1 MLYIKYKMKHL
12 FLFSLFLVFI
22 TSCSLERRLEK
33 YCPLC
38 TQKDSTVT
46 VIEYR
51 DTTIEIPGE
60 TVYIEDTLYCD
71 SLGNVYASRL
81 AEKDGTII
89 KLQSRIRDNKYK
101 VIARVD
107 TIYRT
112 VKGNTIYKTKLVTKT
127 QKPQKIK
134 YIPGWVNFLAWLGG
148 IWLIII
154 ILYIIYRLIKAQIP
168 II

>member
-1 MLYIKYKMKHL
+1 MKKL
-12 FLFSLFLVFI
+12 FVLTLLITLVV
-22 TSCSLERRLEK
+22 SCSLEKRLSK

-46 VIEYR
+46 VIQYK

-60 TVYIEDTLYCD
+60 TVFIEDTLFCD

-81 AEKDGTII
+81 SEKDGTIL
-89 KLQSRIRDNKYK
+89 KLQARIKENKYK
-101 VIARVD
+101 VIAKTD
-107 TIYRT
+107 TIYKL
-112 VKGNTIYKTKLVTKT
+112 VPGNTVYKTQVVTKT
-127 QKPQKIK
+127 LKPEKIK
-134 YIPGWVNFLAWLGG
+134 YIPGWVNFLAWIGG

-168 II
+168 TV

>member
-1 MLYIKYKMKHL
+1 MKKLLLIFL
-12 FLFSLFLVFI
+12 FLSFI
-22 TSCSLERRLEK
+22 VSCSLERRLEK

-38 TQKDSTVT
+38 TQKDSIVT
-46 VIEYR
+46 ITQIR
-51 DTTIEIPGE
+51 DTTINIPGE
-60 TVYIEDTLYCD
+60 TVFIEDTLFCD

-89 KLQSRIRDNKYK
+89 KLQSRVRDNKYK

-112 VKGNTIYKTKLVTKT
+112 IKGNTVYKTQLITKT

-168 II
+168 TI

>member
-1 MLYIKYKMKHL
+1 MKNL
-12 FLFSLFLVFI
+12 FILSLLVFI
-22 TSCSLERRLEK
+22 TSCSIERRLEK

-38 TQKDSTVT
+38 TQKDSVVTVT
-46 VIEYR
+46 QIR
-51 DTTIEIPGE
+51 DTTIKIPGE
-60 TVYIEDTLYCD
+60 TVFIEDTLFCD

-81 AEKDGTII
+81 AERDGTII
-89 KLQSRIRDNKYK
+89 KLQSRIRNNKYK
-101 VIARVD
+101 VIAKTD

-112 VKGNTIYKTKLVTKT
+112 IKGNTIYKTRLVTKT

-134 YIPGWVNFLAWLGG
+134 YIPGWVNFLAWIGG

-168 II
+168 AI